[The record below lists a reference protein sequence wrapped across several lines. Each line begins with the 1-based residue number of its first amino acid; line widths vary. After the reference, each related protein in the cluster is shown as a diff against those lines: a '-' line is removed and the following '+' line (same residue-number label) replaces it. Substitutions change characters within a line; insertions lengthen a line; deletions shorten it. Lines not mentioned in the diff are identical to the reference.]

1 MLWPV
6 AAAPMRLPG
15 RLWVCRTAFERII
28 RSSQNAGLEGCPN
41 PAIRL
46 LPRRNFDLAFA
57 SLPANTTRWG
67 FLKQPDKHDV
77 TTFPDPK
84 IGKWPVSS
92 GSSYQPRWRRD
103 GKELLYF
110 TGDGKL
116 MSVDVTLRCDT

>member
-6 AAAPMRLPG
+6 AAAPMTLPG

-67 FLKQPDKHDV
+67 FLKQPDKQKQ
-77 TTFPDPK
+77 PCQ
-84 IGKWPVSS
+84 SS
-92 GSSYQPRWRRD
+92 SSIVAIAAP
-103 GKELLYF
+103 L
-110 TGDGKL
+110 
-116 MSVDVTLRCDT
+116 S

>member
-28 RSSQNAGLEGCPN
+28 RSSQNAGLEGCPNPAIRPSQNAGLEGCPN

-67 FLKQPDKHDV
+67 FLKQPDKH
-77 TTFPDPK
+77 
-84 IGKWPVSS
+84 
-92 GSSYQPRWRRD
+92 
-103 GKELLYF
+103 ELA
-110 TGDGKL
+110 
-116 MSVDVTLRCDT
+116 